1 MKKNFLPI
9 SLDIAGQKI
18 LIIGGGKDAFK
29 KLEILRRFDANVK
42 VVAFKV
48 CDEIKN
54 SGVVYYETAY
64 RKEILKGYLML
75 YSCSNN
81 PELDHQI
88 LQDGKEMGVLVNIHD
103 KPELCQF
110 VSPAIYRNGKIT
122 VAVGSN
128 GEDVH
133 ESIRLRNIIQEF
145 LPKISTKIKD
155 I

>member
-9 SLDIAGQKI
+9 SLDIAGQTI
-18 LIIGGGKDAFK
+18 LIIGGGNDAFK
-29 KLEILRRFDANVK
+29 KLEILQRFNADVEVLAL
-42 VVAFKV
+42 KV
-48 CDEIKN
+48 CDKIKN

-64 RKEILKGYLML
+64 QKELLKGYLML

-81 PELDHQI
+81 PELDRQI
-88 LQDGKEMGVLVNIHD
+88 VEDGKEMGVLVNIHD

-128 GEDVH
+128 GEDVY
-133 ESIRLRNIIQEF
+133 ESIRLRNTIQEF
-145 LPKISTKIKD
+145 LTEKYFKN
-155 I
+155 

>member
-9 SLDIAGQKI
+9 SLDIAGQTI
-18 LIIGGGKDAFK
+18 LIIGGGNDAFK
-29 KLEILRRFDANVK
+29 KLEILQRFNADVEVLAL
-42 VVAFKV
+42 KV
-48 CDEIKN
+48 CDKIKN

-64 RKEILKGYLML
+64 QKELLKGYLML

-81 PELDHQI
+81 PELDLQI
-88 LQDGKEMGVLVNIHD
+88 VEDGKEMGVLVNIHD

-128 GEDVH
+128 GEDVY
-133 ESIRLRNIIQEF
+133 ESIRLRNTIQEF
-145 LPKISTKIKD
+145 LTEKYFKN
-155 I
+155 

>member
-1 MKKNFLPI
+1 MEKNFLPV

-18 LIIGGGKDAFK
+18 LIIGGGPDAYK
-29 KLEILRRFDANVK
+29 KLEILRRFDADVEIIALN
-42 VVAFKV
+42 V

-64 RKEILKGYLML
+64 RKELLKGYLML

-81 PELDHQI
+81 YELDRQI
-88 LQDGKEMGVLVNIHD
+88 LKDGKEMGVLVNIHD
-103 KPELCQF
+103 KPALCQF

-128 GEDVH
+128 GEDVY

-145 LPKISTKIKD
+145 LTENYYKN
-155 I
+155 